1 MSEEWEHDQ
10 EEEENEGIPEEE
22 FNQNLAD
29 AFGFHYDPVFIPN
42 GIKKTY
48 AQISTN
54 IKNKISHRAIAI
66 DKLKKFLKKIN

>member
-29 AFGFHYDPVFIPN
+29 AFGFHYDPVH
-42 GIKKTY
+42 IKKKR
-48 AQISTN
+48 QNLDESLV
-54 IKNKISHRAIAI
+54 
-66 DKLKKFLKKIN
+66 DK